1 MNDDYGW
8 VPFVFFTFLAALIGS
23 YAFGYNTGE
32 HYGRNQG
39 IIYCMEKPDK
49 CKIEYQYLK
58 LENSK

>member
-1 MNDDYGW
+1 MDNDDW
-8 VPFVFFTFLAALIGS
+8 VAPAFAIFVCASIGF

-32 HYGRNQG
+32 RYGRNQG

-49 CKIEYQYLK
+49 CKIEYQYMK

>member
-1 MNDDYGW
+1 MDDSYW
-8 VPFVFFTFLAALIGS
+8 IPPVLVMFLCALGGS

-58 LENSK
+58 LENKK